1 MRVVPVD
8 QRVWS
13 DAPAKSAVGGLVF
26 DRVGLTTKD
35 FSDKHQLLSGSAVKQ
50 SRCTTSELKRRVII
64 AGRNVTEN
72 TPTQIL
78 VESLQAIQN
87 EVEELEANR
96 FHVGG

>member
-35 FSDKHQLLSGSAVKQ
+35 FSDEYKTS
-50 SRCTTSELKRRVII
+50 TTSELKR
-64 AGRNVTEN
+64 AA
-72 TPTQIL
+72 L
-78 VESLQAIQN
+78 
-87 EVEELEANR
+87 
-96 FHVGG
+96 